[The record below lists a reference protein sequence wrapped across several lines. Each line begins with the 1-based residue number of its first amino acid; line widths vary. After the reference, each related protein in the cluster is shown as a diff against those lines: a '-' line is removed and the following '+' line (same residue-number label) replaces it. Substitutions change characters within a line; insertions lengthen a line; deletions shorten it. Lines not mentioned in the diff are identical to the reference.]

1 MLASM
6 EKLAI
11 FKSGFQMQNIE
22 VNTGLRGGGN
32 WCAGLALVAK
42 GGVAAI
48 PAKHGELISGIWYYS
63 AA

>member
-1 MLASM
+1 
-6 EKLAI
+6 
-11 FKSGFQMQNIE
+11 MQNIE